1 MSASLVISTVDR
13 NPILHQEFYVNKQKS
28 TLLQSD
34 LLRKQ
39 EFKRILRLKYLM
51 FPAYVFVTC
60 SIRDDWTFVVAG
72 HAFNDLLL
80 LGIICTQNI
89 THGPKI
95 VS

>member
-39 EFKRILRLKYLM
+39 EFKRILRLLYLM
-51 FPAYVFVTC
+51 FLAYVFVTC